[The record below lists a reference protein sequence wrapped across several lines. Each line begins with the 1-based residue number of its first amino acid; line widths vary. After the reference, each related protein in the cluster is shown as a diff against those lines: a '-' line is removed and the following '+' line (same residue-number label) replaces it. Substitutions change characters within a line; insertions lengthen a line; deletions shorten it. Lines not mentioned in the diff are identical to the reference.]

1 MCDDDTRLE
10 QDAPISASNV
20 RHALTVDPQ
29 TEPEVARPGSRSR
42 QSGLTSQ
49 QVQLFT
55 L

>member
-29 TEPEVARPGSRSR
+29 SEPEVARPGSR